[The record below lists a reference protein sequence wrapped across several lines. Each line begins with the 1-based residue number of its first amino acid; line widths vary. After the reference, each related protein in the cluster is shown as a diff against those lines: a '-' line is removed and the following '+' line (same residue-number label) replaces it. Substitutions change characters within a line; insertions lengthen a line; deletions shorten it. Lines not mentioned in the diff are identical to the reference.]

1 MFLFGIIYGLILFF
15 ILFFIIEFV
24 YVYVYF
30 CLKRSKLLFSCGKVI
45 FFYKLDCF

>member
-30 CLKRSKLLFSCGKVI
+30 CLKEVKCCLVVVKL
-45 FFYKLDCF
+45 FFFIN